1 MVAMGAFSPLR
12 FGRPMSDLADDR
24 DKNENIATKM
34 TYFPAVIGYRF

>member
-24 DKNENIATKM
+24 DK
-34 TYFPAVIGYRF
+34 R